1 MITLDLSQIILFL
14 GVTLVL
20 NLTPGADV
28 LYIASRSLGQGKGHG
43 MLAALGISTGLFF
56 HVIITALGVGE
67 IVRYSPMAFWI
78 LKICG
83 ACYLAYLAWKSFVAK
98 EFIFPSSSQ
107 SQKLG
112 IFKTYL
118 GGVLTTILNP
128 KIILFFLTFLPQ
140 FTNPEKGNIIFQ
152 LFFFGGLF
160 IISGTLV
167 NLFYVFFFSLFKE
180 FIFKSKRVA
189 QGIQKLTGLLFAT
202 LAGKLLLAES
212 H

>member
-1 MITLDLSQIILFL
+1 MITLDLSQILLFL
-14 GVTLVL
+14 GATLVL

-28 LYIASRSLGQGKGHG
+28 LYIATRSLGQGKGYG
-43 MLAALGISTGLFF
+43 VLAALGISTGLFF

-67 IVRYSPMAFWI
+67 IVRYCPMAFWI
-78 LKICG
+78 LKIFG
-83 ACYLAYLAWKSFVAK
+83 VCYLSYLAWKSFVAK
-98 EFIFPSSSQ
+98 EFIFPSSPHSQ
-107 SQKLG
+107 NLG

-128 KIILFFLTFLPQ
+128 KVILFFLTFLPQ

-152 LFFFGGLF
+152 LLFLGGLF
-160 IISGTLV
+160 IISGTFV

-180 FIFKSKRVA
+180 CIFKSKRVA
-189 QGIQKLTGLLFAT
+189 QGIQKFTGLLFAT

>member
-1 MITLDLSQIILFL
+1 MIILDLSQIFLFL
-14 GVTLVL
+14 GATLVL

-28 LYIASRSLGQGKGHG
+28 LYIATRSLGQGKKCGV
-43 MLAALGISTGLFF
+43 LAAVGISTGLFF

-78 LKICG
+78 LKIFG

-98 EFIFPSSSQ
+98 EFILPSSLQ

-128 KIILFFLTFLPQ
+128 KVILFFLTFSPQ
-140 FTNPEKGNIIFQ
+140 FAAPEKGNIIFQ
-152 LFFFGGLF
+152 LFFLGGLF
-160 IISGTLV
+160 ILSGTLV

-180 FIFKSKRVA
+180 LIFKSKRVA
-189 QGIQKLTGLLFAT
+189 HGIQKLTGLLFAT